1 MKKLAIAIT
10 ALSILL
16 LAGVTVTKLTVRD
29 LVSVD
34 ERLQRCVAYAVN
46 DTYDNPIERIAL
58 FLGKSRIMA
67 ADQNDAG
74 VESFTLFRIPLG
86 VLRGQPD
93 MTLGIT
99 CDQVTSPD
107 GSGFISATNLNPQSL
122 VDGREVEY
130 FGTFH
135 DSPIENALKSYQ
147 SERLGISF
155 LPVPLN

>member
-1 MKKLAIAIT
+1 MKRLVAVIIALI
-10 ALSILL
+10 ILL
-16 LAGVTVTKLTVRD
+16 LAGVAVTKLTVRD

-34 ERLQRCVAYAVN
+34 ERVQRCVAYAVN

-58 FLGKSRIMA
+58 FLGESRIIT
-67 ADQNDAG
+67 ADRNDAG

-93 MTLGIT
+93 MTLGVI
-99 CDQVTSPD
+99 CDQAASPD

-122 VDGREVEY
+122 VDGMEVEY
-130 FGTFH
+130 LGTFH